1 MLGFL
6 FFAIFTHLFMTYK
19 HLPHKEDMAME
30 DNRIQI
36 NWQDVNVT
44 TTTANVSACP
54 ITMEYTATDGTKYA
68 VSMSKANARWLISTL
83 KKACKFTK
91 CGD

>member
-1 MLGFL
+1 
-6 FFAIFTHLFMTYK
+6 
-19 HLPHKEDMAME
+19 MATE

-54 ITMEYTATDGTKYA
+54 ITMEYTTTDGMKYA
-68 VSMSKANARWLISTL
+68 VSMSRANAEWLISTL
-83 KKACKFTK
+83 KKACKFTR